1 MIYPK
6 SFESRIGFDKIR
18 ADIAELCI
26 SPIGASHC
34 QKMAFSANLTTIRE
48 QLEQVNEFLSI
59 IKEGSNFPLNH
70 VFDLRTCLKSISTPG
85 TSISIDNLFD
95 LRRSLQT
102 INEISSFFVSGQN
115 ATEKYPRLY
124 ALAAQM
130 DSFHEISRR
139 IDTIIDKTGQIL
151 ETASPLLHDLLR
163 SQRSLTSSVGG
174 LMKRILSRGIQS
186 GFLASDTT
194 PSIRDGRLMLPVAPA
209 NKRKIRGIV
218 HDESATGKTIFIEPE
233 EIVETNNKIRE
244 NEAEINREIKRI
256 LAEVTEEI
264 RPHADELAQTFNI
277 LGLFDFIK
285 AKALFANDVDAN
297 MPVLQEAP
305 YVEWYNATHPV
316 LLKSL
321 RKHNKQ
327 IVPLNITLNGKN
339 RIIVISG
346 PNAGGKSVCL
356 KTIGVVQYM
365 MQCGLLPTMY

>member
-139 IDTIIDKTGQIL
+139 IDTIIDKT
-151 ETASPLLHDLLR
+151 
-163 SQRSLTSSVGG
+163 
-174 LMKRILSRGIQS
+174 
-186 GFLASDTT
+186 
-194 PSIRDGRLMLPVAPA
+194 
-209 NKRKIRGIV
+209 
-218 HDESATGKTIFIEPE
+218 
-233 EIVETNNKIRE
+233 
-244 NEAEINREIKRI
+244 
-256 LAEVTEEI
+256 
-264 RPHADELAQTFNI
+264 
-277 LGLFDFIK
+277 
-285 AKALFANDVDAN
+285 
-297 MPVLQEAP
+297 
-305 YVEWYNATHPV
+305 
-316 LLKSL
+316 
-321 RKHNKQ
+321 
-327 IVPLNITLNGKN
+327 
-339 RIIVISG
+339 
-346 PNAGGKSVCL
+346 
-356 KTIGVVQYM
+356 
-365 MQCGLLPTMY
+365 